1 MGVPFI
7 IGFIM
12 GAAFV
17 ACGFVL
23 MFTRKPKARTSSP
36 RAKEYPELQKTVIT
50 QTSPNLVNKRRINIR

>member
-1 MGVPFI
+1 VEVPFI

-23 MFTRKPKARTSSP
+23 MFTNPKRRKPPEVWTEEHYQSSKSDQP
-36 RAKEYPELQKTVIT
+36 LSINRKRIIEL
-50 QTSPNLVNKRRINIR
+50 